1 MARLPGYLV
10 GLNRFDYLLAVSL
23 VLLIAVYSSL
33 FVNFATIPFED
44 AAILMRY
51 SQHLAQ
57 GHGIVWNVG
66 GKPVD
71 GATDFLP
78 MVLFAGLKSAGMSLE
93 NAVHFVTV
101 SAHVLSVVFVYL
113 AIRELYG
120 SSRWVAWISAG
131 FLAIGPGLSLSQG
144 YFATPAFALFCCV
157 AWYLANKL
165 LAEPN
170 SHTKALMFALA
181 SLTLGLIRPEGVFL
195 AVFFLLGIL
204 CVKGWRQ
211 TRLVSVYFCAIFAF
225 LGGLYFLWRWT
236 YFGYPLPNPFYKKGG
251 GHIYFD
257 SLKQSIENAVELTFP
272 FALAFIYPIVLLVLL
287 LVRRLLQL
295 ISLGPSATDDNLGY
309 DVATVAK
316 RTIFPL
322 IPIVGFTTIWLLLS
336 NEMNFYGRFQYVVVP
351 IILMSW
357 PSLLVDYRKY
367 QGSPRMNDLDR
378 KLRAVLT
385 FLIVL
390 GLIPVLA
397 YSLHRQTEIN
407 HADKDGRYEVAV
419 MLSSYDHGY
428 TMAVTEAGLLPL
440 YSGWKAIDT
449 WGLNDQ
455 WIAHHGE
462 ITESYLGRFKP
473 EVIMVHEDPNSPL
486 EGWTSMVA
494 VVKHYAAKNNY
505 ILAAEYGNDPH
516 DVHLY
521 YVRRGFP
528 DSIEMAERICKIDY
542 VFRDVLA
549 QGQTINYAT
558 NYALRKPHSSRLGRC
573 SPSSPG
579 RGVGG

>member
-1 MARLPGYLV
+1 MERPSGYRV
-10 GLNRFDYLLAVSL
+10 GLNRFDYLLVISL

-33 FVNFATIPFED
+33 YINFAAIPFED

-66 GKPVD
+66 GKPVE

-78 MVLFAGLKSAGMSLE
+78 MVLFAALKSAGMSLE
-93 NAVHFVTV
+93 NAVRFVTI

-113 AIRELYG
+113 AIRDLYG

-131 FLAIGPGLSLSQG
+131 FLAIGPGLTFSQM
-144 YFATPAFALFCCV
+144 YFATPIFALFCCV

-181 SLTLGLIRPEGVFL
+181 SLTLGLTRPEGVFL

-204 CVKGWRQ
+204 CVKGLRQ
-211 TRLVSVYFCAIFAF
+211 TRLVWVYFCATFAF
-225 LGGLYFLWRWT
+225 LGGLYFLWRWA

-251 GHIYFD
+251 GHIYLD
-257 SLKQSIENAVELTFP
+257 SLKVSIKNAVELTFP

-295 ISLGPSATDDNLGY
+295 INPGPSAPDGDLGY
-309 DVATVAK
+309 DGVTVAK

-336 NEMNFYGRFQYVVVP
+336 DEMNFYGRFQYVVLP

-357 PSLLVDYRKY
+357 PSLLVDYREY

-378 KLRAVLT
+378 RLRAVLT

-390 GLIPVLA
+390 GLIPTLA
-397 YSLHRQTEIN
+397 FHLHRHTEIN
-407 HADKDGRYEVAV
+407 HFDEAGSYDVAV

-428 TMAVTEAGLLPL
+428 TMAVSEAGLLPL

-486 EGWTSMVA
+486 EGWNSMVA
-494 VVKHYAAKNNY
+494 VVKDYAEKNNY

-521 YVRRGFP
+521 YVRLGFP
-528 DSIEMAERICKIDY
+528 DSIEIAERICQIDY
-542 VFRDVLA
+542 VFPYVLA
-549 QGQTINYAT
+549 QDQTVNHAT
-558 NYALRKPHSSRLGRC
+558 NYAPRKPHSSHLGRC
-573 SPSSPG
+573 SGLALG
-579 RGVGG
+579 R